1 MSKKRKTLIIITG
14 PTAIG
19 KTKIAIEVANHFNTE
34 IVSADSRQFYRELN
48 IGTAVP
54 SAEELRSVK
63 HHFIHSHSIHDAI
76 NVSRFE
82 TEALETLG
90 NLFKNQDVAV
100 MTGGSMLYIDAVCK
114 GIDELP
120 DVDAE
125 VRHNLAIRLQEEG
138 IESLRMQLKILDPDY
153 YKTVDLKNHS
163 RIIHALEICLI
174 TGKPYSSFLTAPQK
188 ERPFSIIKV
197 GIDCDRAELH
207 KKINRR
213 VDRMIEAGLE
223 KEARELYPLKHLTP
237 LKTVGYREFFMYFEG
252 KISKEEA
259 IRLIKRNTRRY
270 ARRQLT
276 WFRNDNEMKWF
287 HPGEK
292 QQIIKYI
299 ENQLAE
305 K

>member
-34 IVSADSRQFYRELN
+34 IISVDSRQFYRELN

-90 NLFKNQDVAV
+90 NLFKNHDVAV

-114 GIDELP
+114 GFDELP

-125 VRHNLAIRLQEEG
+125 VRHNLAIR
-138 IESLRMQLKILDPDY
+138 
-153 YKTVDLKNHS
+153 
-163 RIIHALEICLI
+163 
-174 TGKPYSSFLTAPQK
+174 
-188 ERPFSIIKV
+188 
-197 GIDCDRAELH
+197 
-207 KKINRR
+207 
-213 VDRMIEAGLE
+213 
-223 KEARELYPLKHLTP
+223 
-237 LKTVGYREFFMYFEG
+237 
-252 KISKEEA
+252 
-259 IRLIKRNTRRY
+259 
-270 ARRQLT
+270 
-276 WFRNDNEMKWF
+276 
-287 HPGEK
+287 
-292 QQIIKYI
+292 
-299 ENQLAE
+299 
-305 K
+305 